1 MTLVESQ
8 WRSKGYAKSRND
20 APSLGSA
27 QRSRTPPC
35 GRASRAVGAAD
46 LRTAEL
52 AGSRAPGSQSRLP
65 EPSPELCVCAL
76 WRHLSRHLLGFTCPE
91 LRRLLS
97 FNCVVLFTKC
107 FPPGGKHPT
116 GPSSPRGSW
125 GLPATSPAPR
135 MWRGCRPSQ
144 ASSLPPY
151 LHQRGPAFVPSETI
165 LIPRT
170 LP

>member
-1 MTLVESQ
+1 MWSHSGVAKATRSPAMTHPHLVQPS
-8 WRSKGYAKSRND
+8 
-20 APSLGSA
+20 APGPRPVAGPPVLWVPLTCAPQSSLGA
-27 QRSRTPPC
+27 
-35 GRASRAVGAAD
+35 
-46 LRTAEL
+46 
-52 AGSRAPGSQSRLP
+52 RAPGSQSRLP

-144 ASSLPPY
+144 ASSLPPS